1 MSSPSVI
8 SNNTSG
14 GGFKSFINGLLK
26 YDGFIVF
33 GGMGMVILAAILI
46 TVLFE
51 EVDNMRHNI
60 LFNNALAVGMG
71 IFFIYLVFTF
81 MGQNITIF
89 QVKIDFGLILF
100 LMLGIIIIFVFGD

>member
-1 MSSPSVI
+1 MSSPTGI
-8 SNNTSG
+8 SNNASG
-14 GGFKSFINGLLK
+14 GGFKSFINMLFK

-46 TVLFE
+46 TVLYE

-60 LFNNALAVGMG
+60 LFNNALAVCMG